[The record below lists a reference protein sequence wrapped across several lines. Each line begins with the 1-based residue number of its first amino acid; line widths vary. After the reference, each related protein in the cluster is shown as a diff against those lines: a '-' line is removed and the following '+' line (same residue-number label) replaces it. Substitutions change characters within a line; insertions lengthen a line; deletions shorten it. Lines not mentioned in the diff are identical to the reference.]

1 MKHPKNNLSTI
12 LESLNIV
19 LFDFICLG
27 TTLGTIPQLMNI
39 KEAKKSQNLIN
50 SCIYFKVKFTS
61 VGYHDGT
68 QILTIGK
75 YKSSA
80 PKNRVKNNLMMILT
94 IFRRVRNR

>member
-1 MKHPKNNLSTI
+1 MKHSKNNLSTV
-12 LESLNIV
+12 LESPNII
-19 LFDFICLG
+19 LCDFICLCI
-27 TTLGTIPQLMNI
+27 TLGTILQPMNI
-39 KEAKKSQNLIN
+39 KKAKKSQNLIN

-68 QILTIGK
+68 QILTIEK

-80 PKNRVKNNLMMILT
+80 SKKRVKNNLMMILT